1 MNLEEKSYILG
12 LLGTDGSLNISGNKG
27 KVTLEVNH
35 KDKDIVEKLF
45 SLIPN
50 SSISE
55 RTRDTNLKKN
65 YSSCSFVNYRK
76 EFREELI
83 SFGFPLKDK
92 TNTISTPSQKYS
104 ERDFWRGVIDGDGSV
119 GFTANNFPFVSLV
132 TKSESLKQAYCQ
144 MLYNNFNIEK
154 NISRNKRDNV
164 YNIMLN
170 KEDAQKL
177 CDYLYTDASLYLNRK
192 YEKAMEV
199 LKWIRPDN
207 MKKISTR
214 KKWDSVQ
221 DEYILTHTIEE
232 SMKHLDRT
240 KKSIQTRLYRLN
252 NR

>member
-1 MNLEEKSYILG
+1 
-12 LLGTDGSLNISGNKG
+12 
-27 KVTLEVNH
+27 
-35 KDKDIVEKLF
+35 
-45 SLIPN
+45 
-50 SSISE
+50 
-55 RTRDTNLKKN
+55 
-65 YSSCSFVNYRK
+65 
-76 EFREELI
+76 
-83 SFGFPLKDK
+83 
-92 TNTISTPSQKYS
+92 
-104 ERDFWRGVIDGDGSV
+104 
-119 GFTANNFPFVSLV
+119 
-132 TKSESLKQAYCQ
+132 
-144 MLYNNFNIEK
+144 
-154 NISRNKRDNV
+154 
-164 YNIMLN
+164 MLN